1 MGWHNVALLVDVAG
15 GDAGAGAGVGA
26 RRAALRLLLHSACGA
41 GFPALRWAFKPFNA
55 AAAAAAMR
63 GRSFRELRLEQL
75 RELEE
80 ALEPGPG
87 RGSSTAATAA
97 ATHTALVEALSDLPW
112 DRPDITSPAKAAR
125 GAAAPAPLPRARNT
139 LYLLAP
145 CPVSRAQLRAFL
157 QLPPSAADTP
167 HQVADRIVPP
177 PVRALL
183 SAHNI
188 ALHWVDTQPL
198 QQFNGTRDHIG
209 YQLISEVMRMVGGSL
224 IPFVALMELS
234 LKDCHLPLEKTSLDS
249 QVDRKNELNAKGC
262 VKTLKT
268 VDVLFPFDCNMNYF
282 VSVDSFYRNT
292 FPLQHGLLTITQGE
306 QKVCCP
312 IILEPISCT
321 QKYLTDSINIIVK
334 GVMSNWDPK
343 RRDLL
348 PTCSWVLQPTEQKD
362 TKDNCFLQRL
372 LQDMAC
378 NELHLVADVEMND
391 CLPPC
396 TGVLSPLFCNTAMF
410 TVIWQQTQEF
420 EELLFQAGIAEKI
433 ENVSTEVSDIV
444 DKALSLISDI
454 PEECLTCSEDV
465 TVPDWVDL
473 ELSETSQQNVSFIE
487 GWFPLSELSGASS
500 TLMESFRSI
509 HAVDDKENIDSEL
522 ALTGHL
528 ADFYQRKSAS
538 EAGST
543 VEHANKRRRCG
554 PRTPIRQKMKSMS
567 RSLQML
573 NVARLNVKAQK
584 SLTDGVQPLTGE
596 KSTNPSKKRSGNK
609 RKNKRARKDLADF
622 KSSEE
627 MVSSLKET
635 YQKYIVEEEL
645 SQFNFIKNAITIM
658 KMYLE
663 SANTEDLEATCIN
676 LIRMQLLKSSKSIRQ
691 LYGSQED
698 KECKVRDCQLQVLLR
713 LEMCEQFPSLQSDTE
728 QLEHFVEEMT
738 NLLRI
743 ISLTKDT
750 TFLAKFLEEEILKTY
765 LLTVPKILG
774 ELYFGLGQNVPERLS
789 SVLPADFFSDES
801 MSQEPESPGESQPPS
816 LAPNSSCAESE
827 EQLEQL
833 RTRSSRKRRNLPL
846 TRHRSMSEV
855 SHNLRQIQMPKKSV
869 KPEKVQSRLSL
880 GIEQPVL
887 QESSSQKETQEVTKV
902 RRNLFN
908 HETLSPRKKSKMPR
922 SQSVSVGK
930 GERQR
935 CSEEKAD
942 KSTRKLLTKSVTET
956 PLHKQVSCRLLHRQ
970 IQGRRSESNSD
981 VNVAEESP
989 DKALSAYPYLR
1000 RSPRIR
1006 KASLVRSHSNSF
1018 YSDSR
1023 PMSRS
1028 LERVQSL
1035 SQKAKGAGNQTI
1047 QSPTQFLFGAV
1058 VGLVSPKRKSIRSP
1072 PEGLLDRKSYPKQM
1086 LMSPDKSRAARETLS
1101 TSHYLTP
1108 RKKVTNA
1115 KSLNVVQNLSI
1126 ERFSPR
1132 KMATDSQ
1139 LQSPRRSERLIK
1151 ASSQESNSPC
1161 KMKGQSLFKYPSN
1174 VSAQLKLTSPYK
1186 DQSPVKLP
1194 CRQSERLA
1202 SPFRNISTTES
1213 SSQVKAACKNVSVS
1227 NCSVTESEELSP
1239 SCLIDTLPKNK
1250 LSKVSTSVKLKLR
1263 KSKSEELL
1271 ISSMPRKCFDSPP
1284 KLYLQECSKKTG
1296 ERGLDSSSP
1305 DKSICLWSNSSTF
1318 STPRSISKPSPP
1330 TPLKTPVMTRSMS
1343 LLHTPTKFSE
1353 NPGKTR
1359 VEFCVTPKSQLKT
1372 PSKSATPP
1380 KTLVKTRSMSN
1391 RTPAKSQSKPPA
1403 KHLKTSPKIP
1413 AEMQSVLDTTPLCI
1427 EVLEICK
1434 STAISP
1440 CFKSRLRARAALN
1453 NVFSAVDQK
1462 TPSKYNLAP
1471 DKCPAETL
1479 SSSIS
1484 PSLKDAKGIQL
1495 GFGVT
1500 EIKHNECDFFE
1511 ARAILDTSINSVSE
1525 TEAVIVPINIPPKP
1539 ITSAPGLNHELKTTE
1554 KNKSIIYKSK
1564 NKLPKAF
1571 EKSKSNMHKA
1581 MQQGNLGTPNITENS
1596 IPSQTALDTWSETT
1610 TDNSQNHRFNAIVA
1624 LNSLHP
1630 VVCPSENTTSELI
1643 SSVNLILEKPD
1654 LSHLSSRMYS
1664 DAGSLQGEGSSD
1676 VSQVNLQKA
1685 DTGLRMKVA
1694 VQRNLSNSD
1703 VLDFVAPTKLPLL
1716 QKESMS
1722 YEFRWTPDRRQRLAA
1737 ARQQQMLEDPMGTS
1751 TPSMPIYEVEL
1762 EMQDSG
1768 LPKLRFKRTN
1778 SSAGINP
1785 KVEKSESN
1793 NSPPSVCLKKSGCE
1807 SPLGESPAQWC
1818 VKHSGKTEGH
1828 ISPSLC
1834 FHSCLSTPAKA
1845 TPRKGGVQ
1853 TYICQSYTPTQCSS
1867 NTSSPSQTDLGT
1879 VPWTPSPTHK
1889 LWLSQTPDAIKDWPR
1904 KKKAATTPLGRKRQ
1918 KLDEPAVVQKD
1929 GSCSTGHCSSKTVPL
1944 EELSMEGVSRLQD
1957 QSSNVERDQR
1967 LPDSPLK
1974 TFALRSRKRG
1984 NRFISPVATEG
1995 RDAKKRKET
2004 NFTGTCTDSAFALVE
2019 LQNKSSLPGTSAQI
2033 HKTILN
2039 CSVEDEVF
2047 SNPVDISPS
2056 CAVRPSLSASG
2067 LMALTQSPLLYT
2079 GRTPVKKKAGTKDTV
2094 CEALQ
2099 TDNSPCKR
2107 LASDIDQDYS
2117 PFAKMPVR
2125 RRFTKTYSR
2134 KKATD

>member
-1 MGWHNVALLVDVAG
+1 MGWHNVALLVDVAC
-15 GDAGAGAGVGA
+15 GDGAGAGA
-26 RRAALRLLLHSACGA
+26 RRAALRLLLHSARGA
-41 GFPALRWAFKPFNA
+41 GLPALRWAFKPFNT
-55 AAAAAAMR
+55 AAMR
-63 GRSFRELRLEQL
+63 GCSSRGRAFRELRLEQL

-80 ALEPGPG
+80 ALEPG
-87 RGSSTAATAA
+87 RGSSTATAA

-125 GAAAPAPLPRARNT
+125 GAAAHAPLPRARNT

-145 CPVSRAQLRAFL
+145 CPMSRAQLRAFL
-157 QLPPSAADTP
+157 QLPLSAADTC
-167 HQVADRIVPP
+167 HQVAERIVPP
-177 PVRALL
+177 PVRTLL

-188 ALHWVDTQPL
+188 ALHWVDIQPL
-198 QQFNGTRDHIG
+198 QQFNGTHDHIG

-224 IPFVALMELS
+224 IPFAALMELS

-249 QVDRKNELNAKGC
+249 QVDQKNEMNAKGC
-262 VKTLKT
+262 VKKLKT
-268 VDVLFPFDCNMNYF
+268 VDALFPFDCNMNYL

-292 FPLQHGLLTITQGE
+292 FPLQHGLLTIPHGE

-348 PTCSWVLQPTEQKD
+348 PTCSWVLQPAEQKD
-362 TKDNCFLQRL
+362 TKDNCFLPRL
-372 LQDMAC
+372 LLEMAC
-378 NELHLVADVEMND
+378 NELHLVADVRMND

-396 TGVLSPLFCNTAMF
+396 TGVLSPLLCNTAMF

-433 ENVSTEVSDIV
+433 EGVSPDVSDIV
-444 DKALSLISDI
+444 DKALSVISDI
-454 PEECLTCSEDV
+454 PEECLTCSDV

-528 ADFYQRKSAS
+528 AEFYQRKSAS
-538 EAGST
+538 EAGAT
-543 VEHANKRRRCG
+543 GEHANKRKRSG

-596 KSTNPSKKRSGNK
+596 KATNPSKKRSGDR
-609 RKNKRARKDLADF
+609 RKNKRARKVLADF

-645 SQFNFIKNAITIM
+645 SQFNFTKNAITVM

-663 SANTEDLEATCIN
+663 STNTEDLEATCIN

-691 LYGSQED
+691 LYGNQED
-698 KECKVRDCQLQVLLR
+698 KERKVRDCQLQVLLR
-713 LEMCEQFPSLQSDTE
+713 LEVCEQFPSLQSDTE

-789 SVLPADFFSDES
+789 AVLPADFFSDES

-816 LAPNSSCAESE
+816 LAPNSSCAEFE
-827 EQLEQL
+827 EQLEKL
-833 RTRSSRKRRNLPL
+833 LTRSSRKRRNLPL
-846 TRHRSMSEV
+846 TRHRSMSEL

-887 QESSSQKETQEVTKV
+887 LESSSPIEVQEVTKV

-908 HETLSPRKKSKMPR
+908 REMLSPRKKSKMPR
-922 SQSVSVGK
+922 SRSVSVDK
-930 GERQR
+930 GERQQ
-935 CSEEKAD
+935 CSEENKG
-942 KSTRKLLTKSVTET
+942 TRKLLTKNVTET
-956 PLHKQVSCRLLHRQ
+956 PLHKQMSCRLLHKQ

-981 VNVAEESP
+981 VNVVEESP
-989 DKALSAYPYLR
+989 DKALPVYPCLR

-1006 KASLVRSHSNSF
+1006 KASLARSHSNSF

-1035 SQKAKGAGNQTI
+1035 SQKANGAGTQTI
-1047 QSPTQFLFGAV
+1047 QSPTRVLFGAV
-1058 VGLVSPKRKSIRSP
+1058 VGLVSPKRKSICSP
-1072 PEGLLDRKSYPKQM
+1072 SEGLLDPKSYPKQM
-1086 LMSPDKSRAARETLS
+1086 LMSPDKSRAAQEALS
-1101 TSHYLTP
+1101 TLHYLTP
-1108 RKKVTNA
+1108 RKKATNG
-1115 KSLNVVQNLSI
+1115 KSLNVAKNLLI

-1132 KMATDSQ
+1132 NMSTDSQ

-1151 ASSQESNSPC
+1151 ATSKESNSPW
-1161 KMKGQSLFKYPSN
+1161 KIEGQSLFRYPFN
-1174 VSAQLKLTSPYK
+1174 VSPQLKPTSPYK
-1186 DQSPVKLP
+1186 DQSLVKLSS
-1194 CRQSERLA
+1194 RRSERLA

-1213 SSQVKAACKNVSVS
+1213 SSQVKAACKNVPVS

-1239 SCLIDTLPKNK
+1239 SCLIDTWPKNK
-1250 LSKVSTSVKLKLR
+1250 LSKVSTSVKQKLR

-1271 ISSMPRKCFDSPP
+1271 ISCMPRKCFDSPP
-1284 KLYLQECSKKTG
+1284 KLDLLECSKKTG
-1296 ERGLDSSSP
+1296 ERGLDSSPS
-1305 DKSICLWSNSSTF
+1305 DKSTYLRSNSSTL
-1318 STPRSISKPSPP
+1318 STPRSISKLSPP

-1343 LLHTPTKFSE
+1343 LLHSPTNFSE
-1353 NPGKTR
+1353 SP
-1359 VEFCVTPKSQLKT
+1359 VEYRVTPKSQLKT

-1380 KTLVKTRSMSN
+1380 KNLVKTRSMSN
-1391 RTPAKSQSKPPA
+1391 RTPAKSQSKPPS
-1403 KHLKTSPKIP
+1403 KHLKTSPKFPVEI
-1413 AEMQSVLDTTPLCI
+1413 ESVLDTTPLYI
-1427 EVLEICK
+1427 EESGISK

-1440 CFKSRLRARAALN
+1440 CLKSRMRARAGLN
-1453 NVFSAVDQK
+1453 IVFSTVDQK
-1462 TPSKYNLAP
+1462 TASKCNSAP
-1471 DKCPAETL
+1471 DKSPAETL
-1479 SSSIS
+1479 SPTMSSSMS
-1484 PSLKDAKGIQL
+1484 PSLNDAKRIL
-1495 GFGVT
+1495 GVT
-1500 EIKHNECDFFE
+1500 ELKHNVCDLFE
-1511 ARAILDTSINSVSE
+1511 AWTILDTSIKTGSK

-1539 ITSAPGLNHELKTTE
+1539 ITAAPGLNHELKTPE
-1554 KNKSIIYKSK
+1554 KNKSTIHKAK
-1564 NKLPKAF
+1564 NKSTKVF
-1571 EKSKSNMHKA
+1571 GKSKSDAMH
-1581 MQQGNLGTPNITENS
+1581 QGNIGIPNITENS
-1596 IPSQTALDTWSETT
+1596 IPCQTTLDTTI
-1610 TDNSQNHRFNAIVA
+1610 DNSQNHRSNAIVA
-1624 LNSLHP
+1624 LDSSQP
-1630 VVCPSENTTSELI
+1630 VSCPSENTTSELI

-1654 LSHLSSRMYS
+1654 LSHLVSRMYS
-1664 DAGSLQGEGSSD
+1664 DAGSLQGEESSD
-1676 VSQVNLQKA
+1676 VSQVNILPR
-1685 DTGLRMKVA
+1685 DGTGLRMKIA
-1694 VQRNLSNSD
+1694 VQRNLSNSG

-1737 ARQQQMLEDPMGTS
+1737 ARQQQMLEDPMGMS
-1751 TPSMPIYEVEL
+1751 PPKVLNRPSMPIYEVEL

-1778 SSAGINP
+1778 SSTGIKP

-1793 NSPPSVCLKKSGCE
+1793 HSPPSVCLKKSGCE
-1807 SPLGESPAQWC
+1807 SPLGESQAQWC

-1867 NTSSPSQTDLGT
+1867 NTSSPSQPDLGT

-1889 LWLSQTPDAIKDWPR
+1889 PWLSQTPDAIKNWPR
-1904 KKKAATTPLGRKRQ
+1904 KKKAATTPLSRKRQ
-1918 KLDEPAVVQKD
+1918 KMDKPAVAQKD
-1929 GSCSTGHCSSKTVPL
+1929 GSCSTEHESSKTVPL

-1957 QSSNVERDQR
+1957 RSPNVEWDQR
-1967 LPDSPLK
+1967 LPDSPVK

-1984 NRFISPVATEG
+1984 SGFISPVATEG
-1995 RDAKKRKET
+1995 RDVKKRKET
-2004 NFTGTCTDSAFALVE
+2004 HFTGTCSDSAFAMVE
-2019 LQNKSSLPGTSAQI
+2019 LQNKSSSPSTSAPI
-2033 HKTILN
+2033 HKTILH

-2047 SNPVDISPS
+2047 SNPVEISPS
-2056 CAVRPSLSASG
+2056 CAVRSGLSASG

-2079 GRTPVKKKAGTKDTV
+2079 GRTPVKRKAGTKDTV
-2094 CEALQ
+2094 CESLQ
-2099 TDNSPCKR
+2099 TDNSPCRR
-2107 LASDIDQDYS
+2107 LASDIDQDNS

-2125 RRFTKTYSR
+2125 RCITKTYSR
-2134 KKATD
+2134 KKNY